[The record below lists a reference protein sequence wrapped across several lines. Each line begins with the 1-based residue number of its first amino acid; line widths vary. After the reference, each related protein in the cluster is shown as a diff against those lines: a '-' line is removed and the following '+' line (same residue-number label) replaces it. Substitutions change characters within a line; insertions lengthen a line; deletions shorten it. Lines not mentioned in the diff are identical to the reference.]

1 MGNIALTVSDTPDFR
16 EGERVFLFPR
26 KVSSAR
32 SKGSL
37 RKPKGPDS
45 GTPGSILHC
54 SVPLPP
60 TLMET
65 RYPLSLTG
73 GMEPSPANK

>member
-16 EGERVFLFPR
+16 EGERVFLFPG

-45 GTPGSILHC
+45 GTPGSILHFHATTTDPDGDEAAFKFDWGDGTE
-54 SVPLPP
+54 S
-60 TLMET
+60 
-65 RYPLSLTG
+65 G
-73 GMEPSPANK
+73 